1 MLEYNISI
9 IKTKLGNFFLKT
21 QKKEIIYFR
30 PFKGKASSGINSFHI
45 DIKNHINLYILKKKE
60 ILDFKCNPPGSC
72 FQKKVWNEVKKIR
85 YGRKKSYKDIAKIL
99 KTSPRAVGNAC
110 STNPCLFFIPCHR
123 VISNSGGLGGY
134 VLGNNTKKELLS
146 NESRKNIF

>member
-30 PFKGKASSGINSFHI
+30 PFKGTASSVINSFHI
-45 DIKNHINLYILKKKE
+45 DIKNHINLYILKKIE
-60 ILDFKCNPPGSC
+60 ILDFKCNPPGSY
-72 FQKKVWNEVKKIR
+72 FQRIVWNEVKKIR
-85 YGRKKSYKDIAKIL
+85 YGRKKSYKDIAKII

-110 STNPCLFFIPCHR
+110 SKNPCLFFIPCHR
-123 VISNSGGLGGY
+123 VISNSGVLGGY
-134 VLGNNTKKELLS
+134 VLGNNTKKKLLS